1 MEDPMKPMNLI
12 SSAFKILNSKNVRVL
27 DWITAIGFLSYGAY
41 LILILND
48 TTITPYVF
56 FGLGFFGCLLA
67 YKRPSEIAESW
78 FKGSFIKK

>member
-1 MEDPMKPMNLI
+1 MKPISLI
-12 SSAFKILNSKNVRVL
+12 SSAFKILNSKNVRIL
-27 DWITAIGFLSYGAY
+27 DRLTAIGFLSYGAY
-41 LILILND
+41 LIMVLSD

-56 FGLGFFGCLLA
+56 FALGGLGCLLA